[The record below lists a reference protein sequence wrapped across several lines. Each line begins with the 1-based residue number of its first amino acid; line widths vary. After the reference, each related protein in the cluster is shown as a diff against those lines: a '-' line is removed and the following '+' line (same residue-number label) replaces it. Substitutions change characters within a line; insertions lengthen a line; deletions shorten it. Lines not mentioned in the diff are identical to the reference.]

1 MKTSI
6 RLRVALGV
14 FFVVAGLVT
23 LQDVYVLSRFER
35 ALRLETDGQ
44 LDDEISEVSAVVGT
58 DGLAAWI
65 VAATEQHREDRELF
79 IEVLAAD
86 GVAVARSRNVPER
99 GLAPV
104 AADAAKERV
113 RRWELPHP
121 RSRSGAR
128 LIRVAERRDGPWII
142 RVALGLDEAQRWYWN
157 LRRNLVRSLPLI
169 AGLGALAAWWVA
181 RRMLLP
187 IAEIIARAR
196 SLGALPDGS
205 LPRTGSGDEV
215 DRLAA
220 VLNDLLQRIRS
231 EVLRVHRLT
240 ADVAHALRTP
250 LTAIRGNLEL
260 QIGRADAA
268 NVDVLESSLEQVDE
282 LVRLV
287 NQLLLLEKLEARPLD
302 SKGFERIELVE
313 LARGLIDH
321 LQVIGDERGVTLSVE
336 GEISFVRVDPGQIR
350 QALANLVDNALR
362 HTPRGGKVD
371 VEIRSADGVAEV
383 LVADT
388 GPGIEAGDLERVFER
403 FHSTAGDLAEGTGL
417 GLPIARA
424 IARAHG
430 GEVRASSPRGAL
442 FTLELP
448 LADGSDR

>member
-1 MKTSI
+1 VKTSI

-14 FFVVAGLVT
+14 FLVVAGLVT
-23 LQDVYVLSRFER
+23 IQDLYVLSRFER

-44 LDDEISEVSAVVGT
+44 LDDEISEVNAVVGT
-58 DGLAAWI
+58 DRLQEWI
-65 VAATEQHREDRELF
+65 VAATEEHREDSEMF

-86 GVAVARSRNVPER
+86 GVVVARSGNVPER

-104 AADAAKERV
+104 EAPLETGGTRY
-113 RRWELPHP
+113 WESPHP

-128 LIRVAERRDGPWII
+128 RIRVAERRDGPWTI
-142 RVALGLDEAQRWYWN
+142 RVALVLDQAQRWYWN
-157 LRRNLVRSLPLI
+157 LRQNLAGSLPLI

-181 RRMLLP
+181 ARTLRP
-187 IAEIIARAR
+187 IAEIVARAR

-302 SKGFERIELVE
+302 PKGFARIDLVE
-313 LARGLIDH
+313 LARGLVDH
-321 LQVIGDERGVTLSVE
+321 LQVIAEERGVALSVQ
-336 GEISFVRVDPGQIR
+336 GETTFLRADPAQIR

-362 HTPRGGKVD
+362 HTPRGGRVE
-371 VEIRSADGVAEV
+371 VEIRVVDGSAQVR
-383 LVADT
+383 VADT
-388 GPGIEAGDLERVFER
+388 GPGIVPGDLDRVFER
-403 FHSTAGDLAEGTGL
+403 FHSTAEDLAAGTGL

-430 GEVRASSPRGAL
+430 GDVRATSPGGAV

-448 LADGSDR
+448 LEDGDGH